1 MPGFPVESSSLNGQA
16 AEPMTLSG
24 KKILLGMTG
33 GIAAFKAAEL
43 TRLLRKEG
51 ADVRVVM
58 TAAASQF
65 ITPVTMQAL
74 SGQRVWTDLWDPAV
88 ADNMPHI
95 ELSRDRDIILVA
107 PASADFM
114 AKVAHGLG
122 DDLLST
128 LCLAR
133 RCPLMMVPAM
143 NVEMWQNAATQRNV
157 ETLYEDDVL
166 FAGPTSGDQACGE
179 QGLGRMVEPVQVIDE
194 LEAFFQPKRLA
205 GKRVVITAGPTEEPV
220 DPIRVLT
227 NHSSGKMGYAVARA
241 AREAGAEVVLV
252 SGPVALATPQG
263 VDRVNVRTAHE
274 MFEQVKKAVKGADI
288 FVSVAAVAD
297 YRPKKPAEHK
307 IKKANGADLSLEL
320 EENPDILAW
329 VASQANPP
337 FCVGFAAETENLAA
351 HAAEKR
357 KRKKL
362 PLLAANL
369 AQDALGRDEN
379 SIILFDDRGQH
390 PLGAAPKIELARRLL
405 DHVAGLLAKGK

>member
-1 MPGFPVESSSLNGQA
+1 
-16 AEPMTLSG
+16 MTLSG
-24 KKILLGMTG
+24 KRILLGMTG
-33 GIAAFKAAEL
+33 GIAAFKGAEL
-43 TRLLRKEG
+43 VRLLRKQG

-58 TAAASQF
+58 TQAATQF

-88 ADNMPHI
+88 HDNMAHI
-95 ELSRDRDIILVA
+95 ELSRDREVILVA

-114 AKVAHGLG
+114 AKVANGLG

-133 RCPLMMVPAM
+133 RCPLMLVPAM

-157 ETLYEDDVL
+157 ATLYEDDVL

-179 QGLGRMVEPVQVIDE
+179 QGLGRMVEPSEIVDE

-205 GKRVVITAGPTEEPV
+205 GRRVVITAGPTEEPV

-241 AREAGAEVVLV
+241 AREAGAEVTLV
-252 SGPVALATPQG
+252 SGPVALPTPQG
-263 VDRVNVRTAHE
+263 VARVNVRTAEE
-274 MFEQVKKAVKGADI
+274 MFEQVKKAVKGADV

-297 YRPKKPAEHK
+297 YRPKKPAEQK
-307 IKKANGADLSLEL
+307 IKKANGKDLSLEL

-329 VASQANPP
+329 VASQSRPP
-337 FCVGFAAETENLAA
+337 FCVGFAAETEKLAE

-357 KRKKL
+357 RRKNL

-369 AQDALGRDEN
+369 AQEALGREEN
-379 SIILFDDRGQH
+379 TIILFDERGQH
-390 PLGAAPKIELARRLL
+390 PLGSGPKIELARRLM
-405 DHVAGLLAKGK
+405 DHVAGMLPKGR